1 MYICSASIG
10 SYCTSSDVTNIQ
22 IQYPLSLNIT
32 VNDTSEAVELICRV
46 VDGYPTNFTMSNWT
60 HYIDGQFVRELEGVV
75 TEDRTALVLNNT
87 KLNEGTYVCNASNGI
102 KDFRGSV
109 YQTDV
114 TYINIEAPPLALD
127 DGQVID
133 VRVQNKVEIKAPFII
148 SGDVY
153 NTTWYQQQVNSLNKT
168 AISVD
173 TTSEHGI
180 RPVNIYGTVINK
192 HVTIISGIVTISEMV
207 DITVTV
213 TVCTQYGCTDSYQH
227 VTDLTAS
234 RATQGPEINIGLISG
249 VIVSI
254 VLILVVSF
262 IIFMVVRKKRQPNQ
276 ESLTYSGL
284 QIGTGEGR
292 LESTYDGL
300 RTYVNVQ
307 HPPGDHG
314 LDNTSSNEPP
324 VSGVA
329 NTSGD
334 DPPVSGE
341 VLNNP
346 TSIHLI

>member
-1 MYICSASIG
+1 MMIVII
-10 SYCTSSDVTNIQ
+10 VTKKHD
-22 IQYPLSLNIT
+22 PLSLNIT
-32 VNDTSEAVELICRV
+32 VNDTSEAIELICRV
-46 VDGYPTNFTMSNWT
+46 LDGYPNNCTMSNWR
-60 HYIDGQFVRELEGVV
+60 HYVDGQFVREIKGVP
-75 TEDRTALVLNNT
+75 TKDRTAIVLNNT
-87 KLNEGTYVCNASNGI
+87 IVNEGTYVCNASNGI

-109 YQTDV
+109 YQTDEIC
-114 TYINIEAPPLALD
+114 INIEAPPLALD